1 MSKFYLNE
9 FYICAIIPF
18 VIDSDRR
25 FFRREVRDMAAATA
39 EYAKKPVIDSEGGAS
54 ESERTL
60 LVFDLVGEY
69 CGLDVNLVREIVH
82 VPPRIT
88 RVPNAPHYVRGVI
101 NLRGTV
107 IPVLDCALKM
117 GGAYTGNTNESRIVV
132 AEFEGIQFG
141 VLVDAVREVR
151 SVPDSLIESEDS
163 SSTGS
168 IGTEY
173 VVGIAKM
180 EDGRLIVLLDLAEL
194 FEITQLLEEEN

>member
-1 MSKFYLNE
+1 MS
-9 FYICAIIPF
+9 
-18 VIDSDRR
+18 
-25 FFRREVRDMAAATA
+25 ATTTETVNRSA
-39 EYAKKPVIDSEGGAS
+39 DTGENIAL

-117 GGAYTGNTNESRIVV
+117 GGSFTANTSESRIVV

-151 SVPDSLIESEDS
+151 SVPDSLIESDGS
-163 SSTGS
+163 ASNDS

-173 VVGIAKM
+173 VIGIAKM
-180 EDGRLIVLLDLAEL
+180 DDGRLIVLLDLAEL

>member
-1 MSKFYLNE
+1 MSD
-9 FYICAIIPF
+9 
-18 VIDSDRR
+18 VS
-25 FFRREVRDMAAATA
+25 AATA
-39 EYAKKPVIDSEGGAS
+39 KKNIDADDAVMEH
-54 ESERTL
+54 ERTL

-117 GGAYTGNTNESRIVV
+117 GGSQTGNTSESRIVV

-163 SSTGS
+163 SSAGS

-180 EDGRLIVLLDLAEL
+180 DDGRLIVLLDLAEL
-194 FEITQLLEEEN
+194 FDITQLLEEEN

>member
-1 MSKFYLNE
+1 MSE
-9 FYICAIIPF
+9 
-18 VIDSDRR
+18 
-25 FFRREVRDMAAATA
+25 AAAEKTRRGDDGS
-39 EYAKKPVIDSEGGAS
+39 VTV
-54 ESERTL
+54 SERTL

-107 IPVLDCALKM
+107 IPVLDCAMKM
-117 GGAYTGNTNESRIVV
+117 GGSQTGNTSESRIVV

-163 SSTGS
+163 SSAGS

-173 VVGIAKM
+173 VIGIAKM
-180 EDGRLIVLLDLAEL
+180 DDGRLIVLLDLAQL
-194 FEITQLLEEEN
+194 FEITELLEEDN

>member
-1 MSKFYLNE
+1 MSGTLAE
-9 FYICAIIPF
+9 
-18 VIDSDRR
+18 
-25 FFRREVRDMAAATA
+25 AATKRA
-39 EYAKKPVIDSEGGAS
+39 DKNESAAL

-60 LVFDLVGEY
+60 LVFDLVGEH

-107 IPVLDCALKM
+107 IPVLDCAMKM
-117 GGAYTGNTNESRIVV
+117 GGSYTDNTAESRIVV

-151 SVPDSLIESEDS
+151 SVADSLIEAADTSKS
-163 SSTGS
+163 GS
-168 IGTEY
+168 IGTDY
-173 VVGIAKM
+173 VTGVAKM
-180 EDGRLIVLLDLAEL
+180 DDGRLIVLLDMAAL
-194 FEITQLLEEEN
+194 FEINELLEEEN